1 MKISERGLQL
11 IKHFEGLRLEAYR
24 CPADVP
30 TIGYG
35 HTLGVKMG
43 DRITQDQA
51 EELLRKDLAI
61 FERGVN
67 KAVTALI
74 TQGQYDALVSF
85 AYNLGL
91 GALQGS
97 TLLRKLNAGEDA
109 SGEFGRWVHAG
120 GKRLDGLVRRREA
133 ERALFLS
140 A

>member
-1 MKISERGLQL
+1 MKISKRGIDL

-74 TQGQYDALVSF
+74 TQGQYDSLVSF

-91 GALQGS
+91 GALLGS

-109 SGEFGRWVHAG
+109 SGEFCRWVNAG
-120 GKRLDGLVRRREA
+120 GRRLDGLVRRREA
-133 ERALFLS
+133 ERVLFVS